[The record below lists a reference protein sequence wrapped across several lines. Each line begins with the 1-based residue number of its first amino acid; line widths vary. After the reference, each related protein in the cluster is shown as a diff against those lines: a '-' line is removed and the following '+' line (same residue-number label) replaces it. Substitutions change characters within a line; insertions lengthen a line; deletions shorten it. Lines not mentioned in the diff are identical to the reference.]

1 MTPLSTVYMG
11 HIPNIFG
18 SLPMYLPSLRAQG
31 IASVVTH
38 VGETVR
44 YIIYVIITLQRAHS
58 FGLLRLL
65 NQWLLL
71 WLWLGSQLG

>member
-1 MTPLSTVYMG
+1 MG
-11 HIPNIFG
+11 HIPDIFG

-44 YIIYVIITLQRAHS
+44 YIIYVIIILQRAQR

>member
-1 MTPLSTVYMG
+1 MTPLSSVYMG
-11 HIPNIFG
+11 HIPDIFG

-58 FGLLRLL
+58 FGLLRLF